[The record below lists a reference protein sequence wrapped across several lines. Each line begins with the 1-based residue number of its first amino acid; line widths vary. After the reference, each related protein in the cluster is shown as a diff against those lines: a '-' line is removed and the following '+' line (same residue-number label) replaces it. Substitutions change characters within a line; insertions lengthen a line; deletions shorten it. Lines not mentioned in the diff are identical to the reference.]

1 MFNGWIDEV
10 RIWSI
15 PQSPEDIQ
23 WTMDTP
29 LTGDENGLVAL

>member
-10 RIWSI
+10 RMSI
-15 PQSPEDIQ
+15 PQSQEDIQ